1 MSVRSTLDC
10 GPADAGL
17 PLVQGSPVA
26 AGVSWT
32 YKAEPLPRGRWFSA
46 LKKVFWP
53 ARQQA
58 GLQKRQRAAAVQ
70 GAAALLLLAGS
81 AFAQTGTGLTGKY
94 YDATDFVTAVTT
106 RTDASLNFD
115 FGTAIP
121 SGTAITAPTTY
132 SIAWS
137 GQIEAA
143 YSELYTFF
151 VTADDGARL
160 WIDDELIVQR
170 TFAQGTGEMRG
181 QRRMKAGH
189 RVNVRLEFI
198 QQTGSASVK
207 LEWAAPSQI
216 KQVVPTNRLYTT
228 TEIPNGGSVM
238 REVWHGLAGASIST
252 MTSNANYP
260 NKPASREFLTSFEC
274 LAQSWEDSF
283 GTRVTGFIRAPVS
296 GSYTFAVSG
305 DEVVQLYLS
314 TDATAANK
322 ALIASTTTATAF
334 RDFAAN
340 ASQQSTPRTLVAG
353 QRYYVE
359 LLHKEDTGADHWSVA
374 WKQPGDATFSIIPGT
389 VLMMPGTE
397 QANPSTTSYFNT
409 LATEQ
414 PRLGVTRERFTWL
427 KQAYLSATSSNAKT
441 RAQSIVNS
449 ANSDLTAA
457 FDGGRADRDRI
468 ERMATAWW
476 LTGNAAY
483 PARVMQIMTNAQANG
498 DHTVKWKG
506 LTISLT
512 ALGYDW
518 LYPAWTAA
526 ERTTLTNYL
535 VTQGLNSQSN
545 SYGNNIG
552 MINDGGYIMAS
563 LSVGMVNEGAA
574 EPDLSQGVSQL
585 AGKVNQYNA
594 NAGAW
599 LEGTDYGI
607 FAKWGFAPAMESLET
622 ALGSS
627 FALGRT
633 AGLFMAR
640 REPLH
645 IASNTR
651 QRFTFSDIGTGSH
664 NAVGWANWWARRF
677 DALEVY
683 DFSRQVGTSPRS
695 ALVLP
700 ETTLSPA
707 SVGLNPDQAYRGPA
721 DASPVVFQEVATL
734 RQNWTDT
741 KATFVGGMG
750 GTYMS
755 HGMLQSGTFQM
766 SARGVKW
773 FVDLSSESYDVPN
786 HNGTTPVSGAD
797 RWDYYRNRAE
807 GHNCLIVNP
816 TSQPDRIW
824 NAASAPMI
832 AYQSAQNG
840 QRSFAIWD
848 LTNNITGVTKVQ
860 RGIQLL
866 GQRKEVLIQD
876 EIVHPT
882 PTTCWWFAHF
892 PNSSIS
898 ATISGDGSSVTL
910 QNGTER
916 LWGKIV
922 SGGGVWTVRAALP
935 LPTSPAPAENA
946 NNSSFSKLSIQLT
959 NVTNSTLAVWFVP
972 LAPGEVAPTT
982 TPTIT
987 PLNTWSLVSQNEAP
1001 VAQNSGAN
1009 SIGGAPVDVDLRTL
1023 VTDDWTPTTQLTFAA
1038 SGAIGGTVAI
1048 QPDGFTARFTP
1059 TPAFVGAQSFTFT
1072 ATDADGA
1079 SSNSASIIIGASP
1092 VITNWTSAASGNW
1105 STAANWQ
1112 GNVAPV
1118 SGHGADIQFF
1128 NGQTLAATTITA
1140 TNDLDGTTEANKLN
1154 FSGTGT
1160 ATTVV
1165 NVSGNPLRLVRN
1177 GATSPTI
1184 SLTGVTAGYRYNI
1197 ANDIALDD
1205 NVTINASNSGTFV
1218 FNGAISGSGGITRTS
1233 TFSSLILAGNNS
1245 YAGPTTI
1252 SAGTLQIGN
1261 DGASGTLGG
1270 GAVSVAS
1277 GATLRIDRTG
1287 IVEVPNDI
1295 SGAGALLISGP
1306 AQTDVVSLTGNNTFT
1321 GTVSIASGSLRITDA
1336 AQLGEGAKSIT
1347 ATSATSALRLDG
1359 SAGPVVL
1366 PAQFALSTSN
1376 PNGAIINEAGDNE
1389 IGSGV
1394 TLTGGA
1400 GGTRITS
1407 LAGTLTIQG
1416 NVAPNFTGRS
1426 LDLRGAGNG
1435 VINGHVL
1442 DGSTTNTLGTV
1453 SKNDAGTWTLNG
1465 NNSFTGATTVSAG
1478 RLTINGTHTTSTVTV
1493 AAGATLSGRGSITAP
1508 ITVNGTL
1515 APGDGFGTMQSSS
1528 TLSFAST
1535 SKLQWELGS
1544 NSLAG
1549 DQIVSTGAITATA
1562 GAKIDV
1568 VLNSPGSETT
1578 YLLSFWRS
1586 ARIWPVITG
1595 ASLSGTFTLGTV
1607 SGDAAGHATATY
1619 GAFSLQ
1625 HTATGV
1631 NLVWTPIPGFPIIDE
1646 PIVTFTQP
1654 TANPAALP
1662 NVESRLRIAA
1672 TASGG
1677 GTISYAWSV
1686 VAGEGGSTGT
1696 VNFANAY
1703 AADTTA
1709 LFSEAGTYTLRCTAT
1724 NEAVSRYA
1732 DITVLVAPATTLV
1745 LQEDLDGYSHRASY
1759 LMGNSTAWNH
1769 GADPQL
1775 RVGRNSSAGQ
1785 RTVLGFPLD
1794 GLPAGSVIR
1803 SAKLDV
1809 WTDATTGVGTVG
1821 MLELRKLTRSFV
1833 EGIGNGSASS
1843 HGAGSGVTWLNYNA
1857 TSPWTMA
1864 GGDFESSALGTVAGF
1879 DATMPSTQK
1888 TFVSTLPLVAAAQA
1902 ALDADSAL
1910 ELILLSPSTEADTAA
1925 NNYTNLKSNDHAE
1938 AAQRPRLTLDFTFNS
1953 LPTIDP
1959 GSVSDAGVGFPLS
1972 LNGVVTFA
1980 TSSTWSF
1987 VSGPGTATFANAA
2000 SPTTSVIFSATG
2012 SYVLRLTAVNALGEA
2027 SRDLAVTVASVP
2039 SGFAAWQAANWPSVT
2054 DVLIIGPNA
2063 DPDGDGVTNAIEF
2076 NAGTNPTSAASL
2088 PSFVWNRMVS
2098 GSWSNAGSWNHGVA
2112 PASNAATKIEFFTA
2126 LNPSGSI
2133 AANNDIGGGMTLQS
2147 LTLNG
2152 VGSGSASISGGAINF
2167 ASGGAMSLNSEG
2179 IGYAISAPVTF
2190 NALTSIGGTS
2200 LDALTLSGAISG
2212 AGGFTKSGAYDLIVS
2227 GGLGGSGL
2235 VVANEGR
2242 VRITGPVT
2250 STGNIQVSGG
2260 TLEFASNTSGV
2271 KQIVFGATP
2280 GLVEVNANVTATGI
2294 TAQTNSST
2302 ANVLSIGAGKT
2313 LTLSGASTLG
2323 ASSGTM
2329 NLDVIGASGTLAISG
2344 NTNFYVGGGGT
2355 ATGTLDMSGLGTFT
2369 ANLGTGTFNIGNGST
2384 NGTSGAP
2391 WTVILPATSTLA
2403 ATKVSVGGGFGNT
2416 TNASAYTLKLGSGTN
2431 VINTTDLYIGTYNN
2445 QGRGNV
2451 NTALSFDT
2459 STGTLTLRGLA
2470 GGTSRA
2476 NVHVGENNGGSTG
2489 TNSGGKFDLSGSAST
2504 TLAGGNA
2511 DLMIGTLNIS
2521 QRSGGNSDTSSMTFR
2536 SGSMDINTLVVGKAG
2551 GTTASGTLTLNG
2563 GTVIIN
2569 TAATIAQGTGGTTN
2583 GTFTIAGANVTS
2595 TPGLVLGN
2603 QSGTGVVNATL
2614 NLTSG
2619 SLTLGGDLSSLGTVT
2634 NTLNLN
2640 GGTLD
2645 LGGNDIVSVTT
2656 LTFSSGTLKN
2666 VATINS
2672 TAGITKTGTG
2682 TLTLEGTMGYT
2693 GVTTISAGTLR
2704 VGAAS
2709 GTNTTTSLS
2718 TSSSI
2723 VNDATLIFRRTDG
2736 ADVDIANAIS
2746 GTGSVS
2752 YEGNGTTNQSRYTVN
2767 NASTYSGGTTISS
2780 SRVNLTNA
2788 TGLGTGNVVVNSG
2801 ASVFFN
2807 GAGTV
2812 ANTFSIAGNGWSEGA
2827 GQLGALRLA
2836 SGTVLTGDITLAA
2849 NSRVTVNTGATAT
2862 ISGAISGAFALEIGE
2877 DSATGTLT
2885 LNGTHSYSGS
2895 TTITFGTLNLGGT
2908 LASNLINNAT
2918 LAPQSAPSTSG
2929 SLTNNGTYRV
2939 RLNAGSND
2947 RLSVGST
2954 VTLGG
2959 TLDLVP
2965 AVGLS
2970 VGTTFAILTKTSPG
2984 AITGTFTGRAQN
2996 STWTEDGYLW
3006 QISYTGGD
3014 GNDVV
3019 VTITTPP
3026 PFDTWLTTYPTLTGN
3041 NALPTADPDNDG
3053 VQNLLEYATAMNPT
3067 LNDAVP
3073 MSALKNG
3080 NTLEFIYTKNKAATD
3095 VTYIVEWSD
3104 DLVTWSTVGVTS
3116 SVFTDGTT
3124 TQQIKALVPAGVAK
3138 RFVHLKVTKP

>member
-1 MSVRSTLDC
+1 MSRRVHL
-10 GPADAGL
+10 
-17 PLVQGSPVA
+17 
-26 AGVSWT
+26 GVCLSWLLAT
-32 YKAEPLPRGRWFSA
+32 SA
-46 LKKVFWP
+46 L
-53 ARQQA
+53 
-58 GLQKRQRAAAVQ
+58 
-70 GAAALLLLAGS
+70 
-81 AFAQTGTGLTGKY
+81 AQTGTGLTGKY

-106 RTDASLNFD
+106 RTDASINFN

-132 SIAWS
+132 SVAWS

-143 YSELYTFF
+143 HSELYTFF
-151 VTADDGARL
+151 VTADDAARL
-160 WIDDELIVQR
+160 WVDDQLIVQR
-170 TFAQGTGEMRG
+170 TFYQVPTEMRG
-181 QRRMKAGH
+181 QIQMKAGH
-189 RVNVRLEFI
+189 RVNVRLEFT
-198 QQTGSASVK
+198 QQAGNASVK
-207 LEWAAPSQI
+207 LEWASASQT

-228 TEIPNGGSVM
+228 TEVPNGGSVM

-274 LAQSWEDSF
+274 LARDWEDSF
-283 GTRVTGFIRAPVS
+283 GTRVTGYIRAPVS

-314 TDATAANK
+314 TDATSTNK
-322 ALIASTTTATAF
+322 SLIASTTTATTY

-340 ASQQSTPRTLVAG
+340 PSQQSAPRTLVAG

-359 LLHKEDTGADHWSVA
+359 VLHKEDTGADHWSVA
-374 WKQPGDATFSIIPGT
+374 WKQPGDAAFSIIPGT
-389 VLMMPGTE
+389 ALMMPNTE
-397 QANPSTTSYFNT
+397 LANPSTTNYFNT

-427 KQAYLSATSSNAKT
+427 KQQYLSPTASAAKT
-441 RAQSIVNS
+441 RAQSIINS
-449 ANSDLTAA
+449 ANTDLTAA
-457 FDGGRADRDRI
+457 FDGSRGDRDRI

-476 LTGNAAY
+476 LTGSAAY
-483 PARVMQIMTNAQANG
+483 PARVMQIMLNAHANS

-535 VTQGLNSQSN
+535 VTKGLNSQSN
-545 SYGNNIG
+545 NYGNNIG

-563 LSVGMVNEGAA
+563 LAVGMVNEGAA

-585 AGKVNQYNA
+585 AGKVIQYNA

-607 FAKWGFAPAMESLET
+607 FAKWGFTPAMESLET

-677 DALEVY
+677 NALEVY

-721 DASPVVFQEVATL
+721 DASPVVFQDVVTM

-773 FVDLSSESYDVPN
+773 FVDLKSEGYDVPN
-786 HNGTTPVSGAD
+786 YGGTTPVSGAD

-824 NAASAPMI
+824 NAPSAPMI

-848 LTNNITGVTKVQ
+848 LTNNITGVTKAQ

-866 GQRKEVLIQD
+866 GQRKQVLIQD

-892 PNSSIS
+892 PNTSVT

-910 QNGTER
+910 QSGTER

-946 NNSSFSKLSIQLT
+946 NNSSYSKLSIQLT

-982 TPTIT
+982 TPAIT
-987 PLNTWSLVSQNEAP
+987 ALNTWNLVAQNEAP
-1001 VAQNSGAN
+1001 FAQNSGAN
-1009 SIGGAPVDVDLRTL
+1009 SIGGAAVDVDLRTL
-1023 VTDDWTPTTQLTFAA
+1023 VTDDWTPTTQMTFAA
-1038 SGAIGGTVAI
+1038 SGAIGGTVAL

-1059 TPAFVGAQSFTFT
+1059 TPAFVGDQSFTFT

-1079 SSNSASIIIGASP
+1079 TSNAATIIIGASP
-1092 VITNWTSAASGNW
+1092 VITNWTSTTSGNW
-1105 STAANWQ
+1105 SAGANWQ
-1112 GNVAPV
+1112 GNAAPV
-1118 SGHGADIQFF
+1118 SGRSADIHFF

-1140 TNDLDGTTEANKLN
+1140 TNDLAGTTEANKLN

-1177 GATSPTI
+1177 GATSPSITL
-1184 SLTGVTAGYRYNI
+1184 SGTTTGYRYNI
-1197 ANDIALDD
+1197 ANDIELDD
-1205 NVTINASNSGTFV
+1205 NVSIAASNSGTFV
-1218 FNGAISGSGGITRTS
+1218 FNGAIIGSGGLTRTS
-1233 TFSSLILAGNNS
+1233 TFSTLILAGNNS

-1270 GAVSVAS
+1270 GAVSIAS

-1287 IVEVPNDI
+1287 VVEVPNDI
-1295 SGAGALLISGP
+1295 SGAGSLFIHGP
-1306 AQTDVVSLTGNNTFT
+1306 ALTDVVSLTGNNSFT
-1321 GTVSIASGSLRITDA
+1321 GTVSIASGSLRVTDA

-1347 ATSATSALRLDG
+1347 AASATAALRLDG
-1359 SAGPVVL
+1359 SAGAVVL
-1366 PAQFALSTSN
+1366 PAQFSISTSN

-1400 GGTRITS
+1400 GSTRITS

-1416 NVAPNFTGRS
+1416 NVAPNATGRS

-1435 VINGHVL
+1435 IINGNVL
-1442 DGSTTNTLGTV
+1442 NGSGANTLGTV
-1453 SKNDAGTWTLNG
+1453 SKNEAGTWTLNG
-1465 NNSFTGATTVSAG
+1465 SNAFTGPTTVSAG
-1478 RLTINGTHTTSTVTV
+1478 KLVINGTHTSGAVTV
-1493 AAGATLSGRGSITAP
+1493 AAAATLAGRGTLSAAA
-1508 ITVNGTL
+1508 TVSGTL
-1515 APGDGFGTMQSSS
+1515 APGDGVGTM
-1528 TLSFAST
+1528 TVNNPLSFGSA

-1549 DQIVSTGAITATA
+1549 DQVMSTGAITAA
-1562 GAKIDV
+1562 SGAKIDV
-1568 VLNSPGSETT
+1568 VLNSPGSATT
-1578 YLLSFWRS
+1578 YVLSFWRS
-1586 ARIWPVITG
+1586 TRTWPVLSG

-1631 NLVWTPIPGFPIIDE
+1631 NLVWTPIPGFPVIDE
-1646 PIVTFTQP
+1646 PIVSFTQP

-1672 TASGG
+1672 TAAGG
-1677 GTISYAWSV
+1677 GTISYAWTV

-1696 VNFANAY
+1696 VTFGNAN

-1709 LFSEAGTYTLRCTAT
+1709 LFSEAGTYILRCTAT

-1732 DITVLVAPATTLV
+1732 DLEVLVAPATSIE
-1745 LQEDLDGYSHRASY
+1745 LQEDLGGYSHRASY

-1769 GADPQL
+1769 GADPQM
-1775 RVGRNSSAGQ
+1775 RVGRNSSTAQ
-1785 RTVLGFPLD
+1785 RAVFGFPLD
-1794 GLPAGSVIR
+1794 SLPAGSVIR

-1809 WTDATTGVGTVG
+1809 WTDATSGVGTVG
-1821 MLELRKLTRSFV
+1821 TLELRKLTRSFV

-1843 HGAGSGVTWLNYNA
+1843 NGAGSGVTWLNSNA
-1857 TSPWTMA
+1857 SSPWTTA
-1864 GGDFESSALGTVAGF
+1864 GGDYETSILSTVAGF
-1879 DATMPSTQK
+1879 DSTVSSAQK
-1888 TFVSTLPLVAAAQA
+1888 TFVSTLGLVSAAQA

-1910 ELILLSPSTEADTAA
+1910 ELILLSPSTEANTSG
-1925 NNYTNLKSNDHAE
+1925 NNYTNLKSNDHADS
-1938 AAQRPRLTLDFTFNS
+1938 AQRPRLTLEFTFNS
-1953 LPTIDP
+1953 LPTIEV
-1959 GSVSDAGVGFPLS
+1959 GTVSDAGVSFPLA

-1980 TSSTWSF
+1980 TSSTWSLI
-1987 VSGPGTATFANAA
+1987 SGPGTATFANAA
-2000 SPTTSVIFSATG
+2000 SPTTSVVFSVAG
-2012 SYVLRLTAVNALGEA
+2012 SYVLRLTATNALGEA
-2027 SRDLAVTVASVP
+2027 SRDLAVNVVSVP
-2039 SGFAAWQAANWPSVT
+2039 SGFAGWQAANWPSVS
-2054 DVLIIGPNA
+2054 DLAIIGPNA

-2076 NAGTNPTSAASL
+2076 NAGTNPTSAASV
-2088 PSFVWNRMVS
+2088 PSFVWNRMAS
-2098 GSWSNAGSWNHGVA
+2098 GSWSSAGSWNHGVA

-2126 LNPSGSI
+2126 LNPSGTV
-2133 AANNDIGGGMTLQS
+2133 AANNDIGSGMTLQS
-2147 LTLNG
+2147 LALNG
-2152 VGSGSASISGGAINF
+2152 VGSGSTSITGGALNF
-2167 ASGGAMSLNSEG
+2167 ASGGALSLNSEG
-2179 IGYAISAPVTF
+2179 IAYAISSPVGF
-2190 NALTSIGGTS
+2190 NAATSVGGTS
-2200 LDALTLSGAISG
+2200 LDDLTLSGALSG
-2212 AGGFTKSGAYDLIVS
+2212 SGGFTKSGAFDLIVS

-2235 VVANEGR
+2235 ASVSEGR
-2242 VRITGPVT
+2242 LRIMGPVT
-2250 STGNIQVSGG
+2250 STGNLQASSGG
-2260 TLEFASNTSGV
+2260 TLELASNTTGL
-2271 KQIVFGATP
+2271 KQLVFGTTA
-2280 GLVEVNANVTATGI
+2280 GIIEVNANVTSTGL
-2294 TAQTNSST
+2294 AVQTTGTTSS
-2302 ANVLSIGAGKT
+2302 VLNIAAGKT
-2313 LTLSGASTLG
+2313 LTLSGATSIGAASGGTL
-2323 ASSGTM
+2323 
-2329 NLDVIGASGTLAISG
+2329 LDVIGGGTLAISG
-2344 NTNFYVGGGGT
+2344 NTNFYLGAGGT
-2355 ATGTLDMSGLGTFT
+2355 GMGTVDMSGLATLS
-2369 ANLGTGTFNIGNGST
+2369 ANLGTGTLNIGNGST
-2384 NGTSGAP
+2384 SGSSSVP
-2391 WTVILPATSTLA
+2391 WSLILATNSTLT
-2403 ATKVSVGGGFGNT
+2403 ATKVSVGGGFGNP
-2416 TNASAYTLKLGSGTN
+2416 TNASAYSMRLGSGST
-2431 VINTTDLYIGTYNN
+2431 VINATDVYVGVYNN
-2445 QGRGNV
+2445 QGRGNG
-2451 NTALSFDT
+2451 NTALLFDT
-2459 STGTLTLRGLA
+2459 TTGALTLRGLA
-2470 GGTSRA
+2470 GGTTRA

-2489 TNSGGKFDLSGSAST
+2489 TSSGGKLDLSGSTST
-2504 TLAGGNA
+2504 SLAGGNA
-2511 DLMIGTLNIS
+2511 DLMIGALNIS
-2521 QRSGGNSDTSSMTFR
+2521 QRSGGSPDTSSMIFD
-2536 SGSMDINTLVVGKAG
+2536 SGVMDVNTLVVGKAG
-2551 GTTASGTLTLNG
+2551 GSAATGTLTLNG
-2563 GTVIIN
+2563 GTVIFN
-2569 TAATIAQGTGGTTN
+2569 TAATVAQGSAGTTN
-2583 GTFTIAGANVTS
+2583 GTLNIAGAAVTS

-2603 QSGTGVVNATL
+2603 QSGTSVVNATL

-2619 SLTLGGDLSSLGTVT
+2619 SLTLGGDLSSIGTVT
-2634 NTLNLN
+2634 NTLSLS

-2645 LGGNDIVSVTT
+2645 LGGNDIVGIDT
-2656 LTFSSGTLKN
+2656 LTFASGVLKN
-2666 VATINS
+2666 VATINA

-2682 TLTLEGTMGYT
+2682 TLTLDGTMGFT
-2693 GVTTISAGTLR
+2693 GVTTISTGTLR

-2709 GTNTTTSLS
+2709 GTSTTTSLA
-2718 TSSSI
+2718 TSNSI
-2723 VNDATLIFRRTDG
+2723 VNDASLILRRTDA
-2736 ADVDIANAIS
+2736 ADVDITPAIS
-2746 GTGSVS
+2746 GTGSVAF
-2752 YEGNGTTNQSRYTVN
+2752 EGSGTSNQSRYTIN
-2767 NASTYSGGTTISS
+2767 NASTYSGGSTVTSA
-2780 SRVNLTNA
+2780 RVNLTNA
-2788 TGLGTGNVVVNSG
+2788 TGLGSGSVVVTSG
-2801 ASVFFN
+2801 ASVFIS

-2812 ANTFSIAGNGWSEGA
+2812 ANAFSIAGNGWIEGA
-2827 GQLGALRLA
+2827 GQLGALRLS
-2836 SGTVLTGDITLAA
+2836 SGSILTGAIGITADA
-2849 NSRVTVNTGATAT
+2849 RMTVNNGGVAT
-2862 ISGAISGAFALEIGE
+2862 ISGPISGAFSLELGE
-2877 DSATGTLT
+2877 DTAAGTLN
-2885 LNGTHSYSGS
+2885 LNGPHTYTGS
-2895 TTITFGTLNLGGT
+2895 TTISFGVLNLGGT
-2908 LASNLINNAT
+2908 LTSNVINNAT
-2918 LAPQSAPSTSG
+2918 LAPQVTPSTSG

-2947 RLSVGST
+2947 RLTVATT

-2970 VGTTFAILTKTSPG
+2970 IGSSFTILTKTSGG
-2984 AITGTFTGRAQN
+2984 AITGTFTSRPQN
-2996 STWTEDGYLW
+2996 STWIEDGYLW
-3006 QISYTGGD
+3006 QISYTAGD
-3014 GNDVV
+3014 GNDVT
-3019 VTITTPP
+3019 VTIVPPP

-3041 NALPTADPDNDG
+3041 NTLPTADPDNDG
-3053 VQNLLEYATAMNPT
+3053 VTNLMEYATAMNPT
-3067 LNDAVP
+3067 VNDVAPILVT
-3073 MSALKNG
+3073 MNG
-3080 NTLEFIYTKNKAATD
+3080 NMLEFIYTKNKAATD
-3095 VTYIVEWSD
+3095 VTYTVEWSD
-3104 DLVTWSTVGVTS
+3104 DLVNWDNAGVTS
-3116 SVFTDGTT
+3116 SLLTDGAT
-3124 TQQIKALVPAGVAK
+3124 TQQIKALVPAGLVN
-3138 RFVHLKVTKP
+3138 RFVRLKVTR